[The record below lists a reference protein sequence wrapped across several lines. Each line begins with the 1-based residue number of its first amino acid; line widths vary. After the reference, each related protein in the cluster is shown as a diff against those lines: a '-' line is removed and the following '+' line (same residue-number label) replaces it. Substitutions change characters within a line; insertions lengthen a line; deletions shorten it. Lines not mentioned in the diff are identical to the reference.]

1 MTGETKPRRLFV
13 ALAALVVASLA
24 FTAGADPTTA
34 EAAAGLYA
42 GKTIR
47 IIVGDSSG
55 GGFDAS
61 GRILEQLLPDLLPGH
76 PDVIVQNMP
85 GGSSLLAANY
95 LYNVAPA
102 DGTYLG
108 IFNHSLILQTM
119 ADPGSTKFDMSKFQW
134 IGRVAIDDLVGIV
147 WAGSGVRSLDDAKTR
162 EVTIGA
168 NSGNSSS
175 AMVPYA
181 LNHLLGT
188 RFKVVTGYPGL
199 VERYLAME
207 RGEIDGIS
215 GASWRAITKNRPD
228 WIAQHKIIVLHQNF
242 LQRESALADVPTLL
256 ELGKTQADRDI
267 LGLLCLDETV
277 GKSVAFGPNVPKVY
291 VDAVRKAF
299 DEAAAEPAFTQAA
312 DRMSIIPAP
321 MKGSDLQSF
330 FTHEAAVITPDF
342 VTRFD
347 KVTAP

>member
-1 MTGETKPRRLFV
+1 MKPETRAPRRFLV
-13 ALAALVVASLA
+13 ALAGVLAASLA
-24 FTAGADPTTA
+24 CLGNATAADSSAP
-34 EAAAGLYA
+34 LYA

-61 GRILEQLLPDLLPGH
+61 GRVLAQLLPKYLPGH
-76 PDVIVQNMP
+76 PDVVVQNMP

-119 ADPGSTKFDMSKFQW
+119 ADPASTRFSMSKFQW

-147 WAGSGVRSLDDAKTR
+147 WAKSGVRSLDDAKTR
-162 EVTIGA
+162 DVVIGA

-181 LNHLLGT
+181 LNRLLGT

-199 VERYLAME
+199 TDRYLAMQ

-215 GASWRAITKNRPD
+215 GASWRAINKVRPD
-228 WIAQHKIIVLHQNF
+228 WIAQRQIIVLHQNF
-242 LQRESALADVPTLL
+242 LQREPSLPEVPTLV
-256 ELGKTQADRDI
+256 ELAATKEDREI

-277 GKSVAFGPNVPKVY
+277 GKSMAFGPKTPQVY
-291 VDAVRKAF
+291 VDALRKAF
-299 DEAAAEPAFTQAA
+299 DAAAADPQFKLDA
-312 DRMSIIPAP
+312 DRLGIIPAP
-321 MKGSDLQSF
+321 MTGQALQTF
-330 FTHEAAVITPDF
+330 FADETSVITPEF
-342 VTRFD
+342 AARFA
-347 KVTAP
+347 KITAH